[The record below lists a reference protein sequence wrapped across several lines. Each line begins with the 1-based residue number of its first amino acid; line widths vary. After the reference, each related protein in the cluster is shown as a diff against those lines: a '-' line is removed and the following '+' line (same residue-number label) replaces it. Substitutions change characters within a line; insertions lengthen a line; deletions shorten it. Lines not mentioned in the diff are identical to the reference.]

1 MHQHSSI
8 TNEKDELPTQK
19 HISLNFQLQ
28 LLHACGKFNV
38 ELSLSFSLSLVFP
51 APSRV
56 MCFMKNIFPFHQFLM
71 KTQAK
76 PNNMENHH
84 TTRGKMCLASALIL
98 P

>member
-1 MHQHSSI
+1 MHAE
-8 TNEKDELPTQK
+8 NLMG
-19 HISLNFQLQ
+19 N
-28 LLHACGKFNV
+28 
-38 ELSLSFSLSLVFP
+38 SLSRVFP
-51 APSRV
+51 ISV
-56 MCFMKNIFPFHQFLM
+56 VCFMKNIFPFHQFLM